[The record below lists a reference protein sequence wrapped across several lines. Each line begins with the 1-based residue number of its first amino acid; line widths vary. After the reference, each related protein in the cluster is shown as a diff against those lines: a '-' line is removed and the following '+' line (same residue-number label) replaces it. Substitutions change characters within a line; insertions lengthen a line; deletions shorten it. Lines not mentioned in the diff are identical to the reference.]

1 MISHLCLTLCIPMDC
16 SLPGFSVHGFPLQEY
31 WMPCPPPGDL
41 PDPGI
46 KPASLKVSCIG
57 RWILYHYHHLES
69 RCSISFFFFF
79 LTNIRFKELLLMLI
93 SLYMFP
99 CGSKWAFLVY
109 FQEWNCVLE
118 QGSPAPEPLTGR
130 LGTGP
135 HSRRWAADEW
145 EKLCLYSQPL
155 PSALRSSQT
164 PAQPWKNCFPWNLSL
179 VPKRY

>member
-1 MISHLCLTLCIPMDC
+1 M
-16 SLPGFSVHGFPLQEY
+16 GFPCKNTGCHALLQ
-31 WMPCPPPGDL
+31 
-41 PDPGI
+41 GI
-46 KPASLKVSCIG
+46 FLTQGSNLHLLKSLALADGFFTTTITWKAGVVSP
-57 RWILYHYHHLES
+57 
-69 RCSISFFFFF
+69 FFFF

>member
-1 MISHLCLTLCIPMDC
+1 
-16 SLPGFSVHGFPLQEY
+16 
-31 WMPCPPPGDL
+31 MPSSRGSSRLRDQTCV
-41 PDPGI
+41 
-46 KPASLKVSCIG
+46 SYVSCIG
-57 RWILYHYHHLES
+57 RWILYHYHRLES
-69 RCSISFFFFF
+69 WCSISFFFFS
-79 LTNIRFKELLLMLI
+79 NKYQIQNWYQNKELLLMLI

-118 QGSPAPEPLTGR
+118 QGSPTPEPPTGL

-145 EKLCLYSQPL
+145 EELCLYSQPL